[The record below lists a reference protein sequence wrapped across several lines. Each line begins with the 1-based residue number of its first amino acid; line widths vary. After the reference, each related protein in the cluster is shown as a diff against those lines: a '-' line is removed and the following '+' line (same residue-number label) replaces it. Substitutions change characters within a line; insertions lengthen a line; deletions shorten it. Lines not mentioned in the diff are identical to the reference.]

1 MMQRCGEGRTAP
13 ALARRHTMHG
23 YLQSVVDHAGHCANR
38 EFAELPGL
46 CPVCQRHMQ
55 PFRLAARATDAS
67 DAAVDFAF
75 QCSLP
80 DCRRVFVST
89 YRLGVSDEYELE
101 RVGADP
107 WHTPVQ
113 SLLY

>member
-1 MMQRCGEGRTAP
+1 
-13 ALARRHTMHG
+13 MHG
-23 YLQSVVDHAGHCANR
+23 YLQSVVDHSGHCANR

-80 DCRRVFVST
+80 DCRRVFVAT
-89 YRLGVSDEYELE
+89 YHLGISGEYELE